1 MIKIPIDVQ
10 EETKKIN
17 KALAERAEKCYVQRE
32 KMIEEYSHNKKSII
46 KFLRSNAGKGFT
58 AKELYDQFNW
68 EFTGQKEFME
78 ILEKLLT
85 ERSFRI
91 FGDNR
96 ENYANLHYD
105 FIKKGLEGNKYI
117 YYYKLSMLQRI
128 RGRP

>member
-10 EETKKIN
+10 EESIKTKK
-17 KALAERAEKCYVQRE
+17 ALVELAKKQSIMRGK
-32 KMIEEYSHNKKSII
+32 KFEELSHNSRSIV
-46 KFLRSNAGKGFT
+46 KFLKSNAGKGFT

-68 EFTGQKEFME
+68 EFNGPKEFME

-85 ERSFRI
+85 GRSFRI

-96 ENYANLHYD
+96 ENYVNLHYD